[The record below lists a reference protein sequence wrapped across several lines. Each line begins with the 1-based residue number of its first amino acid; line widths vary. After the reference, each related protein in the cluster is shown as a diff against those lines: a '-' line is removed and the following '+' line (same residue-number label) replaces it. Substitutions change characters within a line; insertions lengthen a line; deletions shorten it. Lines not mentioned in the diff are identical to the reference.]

1 MNKIVDECRMTSFE
15 KTWAQREVK
24 SMTEKIRDTVKPQG
38 ALKPRIQTAVN
49 KLQVQ
54 TSKMDVMLTKLHQRD
69 QQLFDRIVTAMQ
81 SHDTQASRVLSSEL
95 AEVRKVSRVLGNA
108 RNSLEQVQLRLTTI
122 HDLGDAMIA
131 IGPAMSTMKELK
143 PTMSKFMPEADSE
156 LNTMTET
163 LNGLMVDSL
172 SGDSFEMQDN
182 AMNEETNSILQEATA
197 VAEQQTDDRFP
208 SIPTTTP
215 TGLPSQ
221 TQSNTQS
228 NPMDF
233 LE

>member
-1 MNKIVDECRMTSFE
+1 MTSFQ
-15 KTWAQREVK
+15 KSWAQKEVK
-24 SMTEKIRDTVKPQG
+24 SMTERIRDTVKPQG

-54 TSKMDVMLTKLHQRD
+54 TSKMDIMLTKLRERD
-69 QQLFDRIVTAMQ
+69 QQLFDRIVTATQ
-81 SHDTQASRVLSSEL
+81 SHDTQTSRVLSSEL
-95 AEVRKVSRVLGNA
+95 AEVRKVQRVLGGA

-131 IGPAMSTMKELK
+131 IGPAMSTMRDLK

-156 LNTMTET
+156 LNSMTET

-182 AMNEETNSILQEATA
+182 AMNEETNAILQEASA
-197 VAEQQTDDRFP
+197 VAEQQTDARIP
-208 SIPTTTP
+208 SIPTTTTP
-215 TGLPSQ
+215 TGIPTQ

>member
-1 MNKIVDECRMTSFE
+1 MTSFE

-69 QQLFDRIVTAMQ
+69 QQLFDRIVTATQ
-81 SHDTQASRVLSSEL
+81 SHDTPTSRVLSAEL

-182 AMNEETNSILQEATA
+182 AMNEETNAILQEAEA
-197 VAEQQTDDRFP
+197 VASQQTDEKFP

>member
-1 MNKIVDECRMTSFE
+1 MTSFE

-69 QQLFDRIVTAMQ
+69 QQLFDRVVTATQ
-81 SHDTQASRVLSSEL
+81 SHDTPTSRVLSSEL

-131 IGPAMSTMKELK
+131 IGPAMSTMKESK

-172 SGDSFEMQDN
+172 SGDSFEMQDS
-182 AMNEETNSILQEATA
+182 AMTEETNSILQEAEA
-197 VAEQQTDDRFP
+197 VASQQTDEKFP
-208 SIPTTTP
+208 SIPTMTP

>member
-1 MNKIVDECRMTSFE
+1 MTSFE
-15 KTWAQREVK
+15 KSWAHKEVK

-54 TSKMDVMLTKLHQRD
+54 TSKMDVMLTKLRQRD
-69 QQLFDRIVTAMQ
+69 QQLFDRVVTAMQ
-81 SHDTQASRVLSSEL
+81 SHDTSASRVLSSEL
-95 AEVRKVSRVLGNA
+95 AEVRKVSRVLGGA

-143 PTMSKFMPEADSE
+143 PTMSKFMPEADTE
-156 LNTMTET
+156 LNSMTET

-172 SGDSFEMQDN
+172 PGDSFEMQSDN
-182 AMNEETNSILQEATA
+182 AMNEETNAILQEAEA
-197 VAEQQTDDRFP
+197 VASQQTDEKFP
-208 SIPTTTP
+208 SIPTIPTVP
-215 TGLPSQ
+215 TGPTSQ
-221 TQSNTQS
+221 TQS

>member
-1 MNKIVDECRMTSFE
+1 MTSFQ
-15 KTWAQREVK
+15 KSWAQKEVK
-24 SMTEKIRDTVKPQG
+24 SMTERIRDTVKPQG

-54 TSKMDVMLTKLHQRD
+54 TSKMDIMLTKLRERD
-69 QQLFDRIVTAMQ
+69 QQLFDRIVTATQ
-81 SHDTQASRVLSSEL
+81 SHDTQTSRVLSSEL
-95 AEVRKVSRVLGNA
+95 AEVRKVQRVLGGA

-156 LNTMTET
+156 LNSMTDT
-163 LNGLMVDSL
+163 LNGLMVDSH
-172 SGDSFEMQDN
+172 SGDSFEMQDS
-182 AMNEETNSILQEATA
+182 AMNEETNAILQEASA
-197 VAEQQTDDRFP
+197 VAEQQTDERFP
-208 SIPTTTP
+208 SIPTTTTP
-215 TGLPSQ
+215 TGIPTQ

>member
-1 MNKIVDECRMTSFE
+1 MTSFE

-69 QQLFDRIVTAMQ
+69 QQLFDRIVTATQ
-81 SHDTQASRVLSSEL
+81 SHDTSTSRVLSSEL

-156 LNTMTET
+156 LNSMTET

-182 AMNEETNSILQEATA
+182 AMNEETNAILQEAEA
-197 VAEQQTDDRFP
+197 VASQQTDETFP
-208 SIPTTTP
+208 SVPTIPTTP

>member
-1 MNKIVDECRMTSFE
+1 
-15 KTWAQREVK
+15 
-24 SMTEKIRDTVKPQG
+24 MTERIRDTVKPQG

-54 TSKMDVMLTKLHQRD
+54 TSKMDIMLTKLRERD
-69 QQLFDRIVTAMQ
+69 QQLFDRIVTATQ
-81 SHDTQASRVLSSEL
+81 SHDTQTSRVLSSEL
-95 AEVRKVSRVLGNA
+95 AEVRKVQRVLGGA

-131 IGPAMSTMKELK
+131 IGPAMSTMRDLK

-156 LNTMTET
+156 LNSMTET

-172 SGDSFEMQDN
+172 SGDSFEMQDS
-182 AMNEETNSILQEATA
+182 AMNEETNAILQEASA
-197 VAEQQTDDRFP
+197 VAEQQTDERFP

-215 TGLPSQ
+215 TGIPTQ

>member
-1 MNKIVDECRMTSFE
+1 MTSFE

-49 KLQVQ
+49 ILQAQ

-69 QQLFDRIVTAMQ
+69 QQLFDRIVTATQ
-81 SHDTQASRVLSSEL
+81 SHDTPTSRVLSSEL

-172 SGDSFEMQDN
+172 SGDSFEMQDSV
-182 AMNEETNSILQEATA
+182 MTEETNSILQEAEA
-197 VAEQQTDDRFP
+197 VASQQTDEKFP
-208 SIPTTTP
+208 SIPTMTP

>member
-1 MNKIVDECRMTSFE
+1 MTSFE

-69 QQLFDRIVTAMQ
+69 QQLFDRIVTATQ
-81 SHDTQASRVLSSEL
+81 SHDTPTSRVLSSEL

-163 LNGLMVDSL
+163 LNGLMGDSL

-182 AMNEETNSILQEATA
+182 AMTEETNSILQEAEA
-197 VAEQQTDDRFP
+197 VASQQTDEKLP
-208 SIPTTTP
+208 SIPTMTP

>member
-1 MNKIVDECRMTSFE
+1 MTSFE
-15 KTWAQREVK
+15 KSWAHREVK
-24 SMTEKIRDTVKPQG
+24 SITEKIRDTVKPQG
-38 ALKPRIQTAVN
+38 ALNPRIQTAVN

-69 QQLFDRIVTAMQ
+69 QQLFDRIVTATQ
-81 SHDTQASRVLSSEL
+81 SHDTPTSRVLSSEL

-163 LNGLMVDSL
+163 LNGLMTDSL
-172 SGDSFEMQDN
+172 SGDSFEMQDS
-182 AMNEETNSILQEATA
+182 AMTEETNSILQEAEA
-197 VAEQQTDDRFP
+197 VASQQTDEKFP
-208 SIPTTTP
+208 SIPTMTP

>member
-1 MNKIVDECRMTSFE
+1 MTSFE

-69 QQLFDRIVTAMQ
+69 QQLFDRVVTATQ
-81 SHDTQASRVLSSEL
+81 SHDTPTSRVLSSEL

-172 SGDSFEMQDN
+172 SGDSFEMQDS
-182 AMNEETNSILQEATA
+182 AMTEETNSILQEAEA
-197 VAEQQTDDRFP
+197 VASQQTDEKFP
-208 SIPTTTP
+208 SIPTNTP

>member
-1 MNKIVDECRMTSFE
+1 MTSFE
-15 KTWAQREVK
+15 KSWAHREVK

-54 TSKMDVMLTKLHQRD
+54 TSKMDAMLTNLHQRD

-81 SHDTQASRVLSSEL
+81 NHDTQASRVLSSEL
-95 AEVRKVSRVLGNA
+95 AEVRKVSRVLGNT
-108 RNSLEQVQLRLTTI
+108 RNSIEQVQLRLTTI
-122 HDLGDAMIA
+122 HDLGDAMVA
-131 IGPAMSTMKELK
+131 IGPAMATMKGLK

-156 LNTMTET
+156 LNSMTET
-163 LNGLMVDSL
+163 LNGLMTDSL
-172 SGDSFEMQDN
+172 SGDSFEVQDS
-182 AMNEETNSILQEATA
+182 AMNEETNAILQEAEA
-197 VAEQQTDDRFP
+197 VAEQQTDEQFP
-208 SIPTTTP
+208 SIPTTTPSTTP

-221 TQSNTQS
+221 TQSN
-228 NPMDF
+228 PMDF

>member
-1 MNKIVDECRMTSFE
+1 MTSFE
-15 KTWAQREVK
+15 KSWAHREVK

-49 KLQVQ
+49 KLQAQ

-69 QQLFDRIVTAMQ
+69 QQLFDRIVTATQ
-81 SHDTQASRVLSSEL
+81 SHDTPTSRVLSSEL

-163 LNGLMVDSL
+163 LNGLMTDSL
-172 SGDSFEMQDN
+172 SGDSFEMQDS
-182 AMNEETNSILQEATA
+182 AMTEETNSILQEAEA
-197 VAEQQTDDRFP
+197 VASQQTDEKFP
-208 SIPTTTP
+208 SIPTMTP